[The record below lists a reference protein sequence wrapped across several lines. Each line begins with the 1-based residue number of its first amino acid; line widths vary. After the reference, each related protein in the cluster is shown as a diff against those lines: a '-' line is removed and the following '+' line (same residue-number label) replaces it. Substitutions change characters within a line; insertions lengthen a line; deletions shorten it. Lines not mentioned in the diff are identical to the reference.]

1 MIRVPSAV
9 MAYLLQNLTSEASAQ
24 ATVDMVTEETVGTRA
39 LESMVVSVEEVE
51 RAMTERAEERTQFVA
66 VRETLRHLRQVE
78 TDAGRRVDLDIL
90 LDLVEAGGYL

>member
-1 MIRVPSAV
+1 

-39 LESMVVSVEEVE
+39 LESMAVSVEEVE

-66 VRETLRHLRQVE
+66 VRETLRHLRQAE
-78 TDAGRRVDLDIL
+78 TDVGRRVDLDIL
-90 LDLVEAGGYL
+90 LDLVEGGGYL

>member
-1 MIRVPSAV
+1 

-39 LESMVVSVEEVE
+39 LESMAVSVEEVE

-78 TDAGRRVDLDIL
+78 LDAGRRVDLDIL
-90 LDLVEAGGYL
+90 LDLVEGGGYL

>member
-1 MIRVPSAV
+1 VIRIPDAV

-78 TDAGRRVDLDIL
+78 LDAGRRVDLDIL

>member
-1 MIRVPSAV
+1 VIRIPGAV

-78 TDAGRRVDLDIL
+78 LDAGRRVDLDIL